1 MKINS
6 ESRKSRK
13 PSSSILRLHRP
24 PEGPK
29 SSWSLFSSSSRT
41 MDNFTGIGI
50 YVLPVLIAFL
60 TLASSIRDIRQHSV
74 HHLRHQGFYTAH
86 QDSVFFQLAVKSGTD
101 KVTQTKDSG
110 ASGHAY
116 EGLYTKVRCMH
127 VSIMSPICVHI
138 HSNRSGSRTVLLPKG
153 SVIGIC
159 TVLNIVLQTNAHVY
173 MVDLVWIIYSPLL
186 HMNPNHTCLH

>member
-1 MKINS
+1 MDYDGYQFVTQLLEMKVWKLI
-6 ESRKSRK
+6 RKVENPGSLPRQFWGCTG
-13 PSSSILRLHRP
+13 L

-138 HSNRSGSRTVLLPKG
+138 HSNRSGSRTVLLP
-153 SVIGIC
+153 
-159 TVLNIVLQTNAHVY
+159 
-173 MVDLVWIIYSPLL
+173 
-186 HMNPNHTCLH
+186 